1 MAKRTILLG
10 PNGGIMKQPV
20 WAAVKESRPDAWT
33 LKRYENAKFKLTL
46 TAIDRI
52 HSDGSVPVE
61 HWMRFKVE
69 TFVIVTTDFEG
80 RPIPPKHVPDID
92 ASGSYRTKEEA
103 EAAYQLFLARYTD
116 SAFDTET
123 GEFRE
128 VGNKLNPDVPK
139 VVETSTKASAEDFGS
154 W

>member
-1 MAKRTILLG
+1 MARKTILLG
-10 PNGGIMKQPV
+10 PNGGIMKRPI
-20 WAAVKESRPDAWT
+20 WAAIKESKPEAWI
-33 LKRYENAKFKLTL
+33 LRQYENARFSLTL
-46 TAIDRI
+46 TALDRV
-52 HSDGSVPVE
+52 HTDGTVPPE

-80 RPIPPKHVPDID
+80 RPIAAKHVPDVD
-92 ASGSYRTKEEA
+92 ATGSYRTKEEA
-103 EAAYQLFLARYTD
+103 EAAYQMFLARYTE
-116 SAFDTET
+116 SAFDAET

-139 VVETSTKASAEDFGS
+139 VVETSTKAKAEDFGS